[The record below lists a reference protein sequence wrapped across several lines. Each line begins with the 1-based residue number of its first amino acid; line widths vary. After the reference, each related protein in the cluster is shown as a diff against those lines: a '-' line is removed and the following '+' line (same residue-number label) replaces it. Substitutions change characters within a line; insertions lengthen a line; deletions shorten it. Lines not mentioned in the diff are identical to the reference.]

1 MDDELLQEF
10 IAETREH
17 LGTIEADLLT
27 IEENGDHV
35 DQELINKVF
44 RAAHSIKGGSGFF
57 GLEKI
62 KELSH
67 RAETVLDMMRAG
79 KMMPNPEITNLLLSA
94 FDQLR
99 EMSNDPAGSEHMDI
113 ADLLIALNDL
123 ASSYLDPQGKA
134 SLNQTAVLTGTD
146 NTVSVSLPQT
156 DVERAS
162 RTGQTIYR
170 VRYDLIQDI
179 EARDIHLLKL
189 FNSLCAQGEILDC
202 AVDFAAVGSL
212 DDEVGTHLPL
222 TMVYAT
228 TAAPPQAAEIMLVAV
243 ERLEILEQPE
253 KPLAATPASFEAPPI
268 VPPPPAAAAIPVPA
282 MVEPVAAATG
292 QNISEAAAAPQKKS
306 SDNAAKK
313 KAPTTEET
321 LRVNVSLLENLM
333 NLAGELVLGRN
344 QLRAAIA
351 QDNAQA
357 LSHADQHLNQV
368 TSELQDAIMQTR
380 LQPIGNVFG
389 KFPRVVRDMSAA
401 LGKEIQ
407 VVISGKEVEL
417 DRSLLEGLSDPLTHM
432 IRNAADHGL
441 ETPDERRAAGK
452 SSEGTLTISA
462 SHEAGHVV
470 IQIVDDGRGIDP
482 EKIAASAVKKGQI
495 SSEKLAG
502 MSAQEKLELI
512 MMPGFSTAEK
522 VSEFSGRGVGMDVVR
537 TNINKLGGQVEISSI
552 VGVGTTFRIKLPL
565 TLAII
570 PSLIVSLGPERFA
583 IPQIN
588 VAELL
593 RIRAEDVKRRIEVV
607 GGAEVLL
614 LRDTTLPLV
623 RFEDY
628 LGLVPT
634 YVDPA
639 SGRTEVD
646 RRTSLAD
653 RRSPHHPGI
662 HATAP
667 VEKGETVDQDRSDGR
682 RHRADSA
689 LEIAVINSGAVRY
702 GLVVS
707 GFHDTEEIVVK
718 PLGRHVKHLTE
729 YAGATILG
737 DGAVALII
745 DAAGLADKAELA
757 SVSASARALELKA
770 EAERRRLED
779 IHSLLMFY
787 NGPGDLCA
795 VFLEHV
801 ERIERISRDRLET
814 HGGRR
819 TMQYRGASLPLVTL
833 SDTASV
839 EPISEEQEL
848 VVLVARVGEREVG
861 LLGAMPVDVIE
872 STAAIDV
879 ATHRQ
884 PGVTGSAVIGDDT
897 IMLVDIHEMV
907 HTAWPDW
914 SRSKTKSSQR
924 VEQNPTPAVD
934 TLPATTPVVPNLA
947 SGPAIL
953 LAEDSD
959 FFRAQVKKYIEE
971 GGFRVYAGADGEAA
985 WALLVQHLDDIA
997 LVVTDIEMPR
1007 LNGLELTQ
1015 RIRADQRTAHLPVIA
1030 VSSLAGEDDRARGA
1044 AAGVTEYQVK
1054 LDREALLEGILQL
1067 LN

>member
-17 LGTIEADLLT
+17 LATIETDLLT
-27 IEENGDHV
+27 IEDHGADV
-35 DQELINKVF
+35 DQDLINKVF

-67 RAETVLDMMRAG
+67 GAETILDMMRAG
-79 KMMPNPEITNLLLSA
+79 KMIPNPEITNLLLSA

-99 EMSNDPAGSEHMDI
+99 EMSNDPGGSEEMDI
-113 ADLLIALNDL
+113 SDLLIALNDL
-123 ASSYLDPQGKA
+123 ASSYLDAQGKK
-134 SLNQTAVLTGTD
+134 SLNQQAVLGGTESSPPV
-146 NTVSVSLPQT
+146 TLPQT
-156 DVERAS
+156 DVERAQ

-170 VRYDLIQDI
+170 INYDLINDI
-179 EARDIHLLKL
+179 EGQGIHLLTL
-189 FNSLCAQGEILDC
+189 FNQLCAQGEILDC
-202 AVDFAAVGSL
+202 AVDFAAVGTL
-212 DDEVGTHLPL
+212 DDDIGSHLPL
-222 TMVYAT
+222 TLVYACACST
-228 TAAPPQAAEIMLVAV
+228 QQAAELLRVDAD
-243 ERLEILEQPE
+243 RLEIMNPYE
-253 KPLAATPASFEAPPI
+253 TSFEAVTLDAASVTPVPEPMSAPI
-268 VPPPPAAAAIPVPA
+268 SPPPVQSLELFSGQPSSTTPEPPVVVPSKEAPGASSPPVDVPA
-282 MVEPVAAATG
+282 GNDSKGRKKMPVA
-292 QNISEAAAAPQKKS
+292 
-306 SDNAAKK
+306 
-313 KAPTTEET
+313 EET
-321 LRVNVSLLENLM
+321 LRVNVGLLENLM

-351 QDNAQA
+351 QDNAQT
-357 LSHADQHLNQV
+357 LSLASQHLNQV

-389 KFPRVVRDMSAA
+389 KFPRVVRDMCNSLA
-401 LGKEIQ
+401 KEIN
-407 VVISGKEVEL
+407 VVINGKEVEL

-441 ETPDERRAAGK
+441 ETPAERRAAGK
-452 SSEGTLTISA
+452 AAEGTLTISA

-470 IQIVDDGRGIDP
+470 ILIADDGRGIDP
-482 EKIAASAVKKGQI
+482 EKIAASALKKGQI
-495 SSEKLAG
+495 SNEKLAG
-502 MSAQEKLELI
+502 MSTQEKLELI

-537 TNINKLGGQVEISSI
+537 TNINKLGGQVDISST
-552 VGVGTTFRIKLPL
+552 VGVGTSFRIKLPL

-570 PSLIVSLGPERFA
+570 PSLIVSLGSERFA
-583 IPQIN
+583 IPQTN

-623 RFEDY
+623 RFDRF

-634 YVDPA
+634 YVDPDN
-639 SGRTEVD
+639 GREEVD
-646 RRTSLAD
+646 RRTALAD

-662 HATAP
+662 HTTLPLKAP
-667 VEKGETVDQDRSDGR
+667 SIHDDREDGR
-682 RHRADSA
+682 RYHAESA

-702 GLVVS
+702 GLVVG

-757 SVSASARALELKA
+757 SVSASARALELQA

-779 IHSLLMFY
+779 VHSLLMFY
-787 NGPGDLCA
+787 NAPGDLCA

-814 HGGRR
+814 HGGKR

-833 SDTASV
+833 SDTARV
-839 EPISEEQEL
+839 DPISEEQDL

-872 STAAIDV
+872 SNAVIDV
-879 ATHRQ
+879 GTHRQ
-884 PGVTGSAVIGDDT
+884 PGVIASAVIGDDT
-897 IMLVDIHEMV
+897 VMLVDIHEMV
-907 HTAWPDW
+907 EVAWPDW
-914 SRSKTKSSQR
+914 GRPR
-924 VEQNPTPAVD
+924 VAGSHKAAITPGQPTAPIVETPPA
-934 TLPATTPVVPNLA
+934 AEKPVGPEAVA
-947 SGPAIL
+947 GPAIL

-971 GGFRVYAGADGEAA
+971 GGYQVYAGADGEAA
-985 WALLVQHLDDIA
+985 WGLLMQHVNEVV

-1007 LNGLELTQ
+1007 LNGLELTP
-1015 RIRADQRTAHLPVIA
+1015 LPARMIA
-1030 VSSLAGEDDRARGA
+1030 PAE
-1044 AAGVTEYQVK
+1044 
-1054 LDREALLEGILQL
+1054 LLPG
-1067 LN
+1067 

>member
-17 LGTIEADLLT
+17 LATIEADLLT
-27 IEENGDHV
+27 IEDHGADV
-35 DQELINKVF
+35 DQDLINKVF

-67 RAETVLDMMRAG
+67 GAETILDMMRAG
-79 KMMPNPEITNLLLSA
+79 KMIPNPEITNLLLSA

-99 EMSNDPAGSEHMDI
+99 EMSNDPGGSEEMDI
-113 ADLLIALNDL
+113 SDLLVALNDL
-123 ASSYLDPQGKA
+123 ASSYLDPQGKE
-134 SLNQTAVLTGTD
+134 SLNKKAVLSGAEA
-146 NTVSVSLPQT
+146 SVPITLPQT

-170 VRYDLIQDI
+170 VNYDLIQDI
-179 EARDIHLLKL
+179 EGQGIHLLKL
-189 FNSLCAQGEILDC
+189 FNQLCAEGEILDC

-212 DDEVGTHLPL
+212 DDDIGNHLPL
-222 TMVYAT
+222 TLVYACVRQQE
-228 TAAPPQAAEIMLVAV
+228 QAAELLRVGV
-243 ERLEILEQPE
+243 DRLEILHLSELPGDDGRDIPVPSAEPSDLPAQPQPVSPDPE
-253 KPLAATPASFEAPPI
+253 IPAPEPLVARATPAPTDS
-268 VPPPPAAAAIPVPA
+268 PAADSNKGRKKTV
-282 MVEPVAAATG
+282 VA
-292 QNISEAAAAPQKKS
+292 
-306 SDNAAKK
+306 
-313 KAPTTEET
+313 EET

-333 NLAGELVLGRN
+333 TLAGELVLGRN

-351 QDNAQA
+351 QNNAQT
-357 LSHADQHLNQV
+357 LSLASQHLNQV

-389 KFPRVVRDMSAA
+389 KFPRVVRDMCNSLA
-401 LGKEIQ
+401 KEIN
-407 VVISGKEVEL
+407 VVIKGKEVEL

-441 ETPDERRAAGK
+441 ETPAERRAAGK
-452 SSEGTLTISA
+452 GTEGTLTISA

-470 IQIVDDGRGIDP
+470 IQISDDGRGIDP
-482 EKIAASAVKKGQI
+482 EKIAASALKKGQV

-537 TNINKLGGQVEISSI
+537 TNINKLGGQVDISSET
-552 VGVGTTFRIKLPL
+552 GKGTSFRIKLPL

-570 PSLIVSLGPERFA
+570 PSLIVSLGKERFA
-583 IPQIN
+583 IPQTN

-623 RFEDY
+623 RFELF

-634 YVDPA
+634 YVDPDT
-639 SGRTEVD
+639 GQEEVD

-653 RRSPHHPGI
+653 RRSLHHPGV
-662 HATAP
+662 HATSP
-667 VEKGETVDQDRSDGR
+667 VQAETVADERSDGR
-682 RHRADSA
+682 RHRPDSA
-689 LEIAVINSGAVRY
+689 LEIVVINSGTVRY
-702 GLVVS
+702 GLVVG

-718 PLGRHVKHLTE
+718 PLGSHVKHLTE

-757 SVSASARALELKA
+757 AVSASARALELQA

-779 IHSLLMFY
+779 VHSLLTFY
-787 NGPGDLCA
+787 NAPGDLCA

-801 ERIERISRDRLET
+801 ERIERISRSRLET
-814 HGGRR
+814 HGGKR
-819 TMQYRGASLPLVTL
+819 TMQYRGGSLPLVTL
-833 SDTASV
+833 SDTAHV
-839 EPISEEQEL
+839 EAISDEQDL

-872 STAAIDV
+872 SNAVIDV
-879 ATHRQ
+879 GTHRQ

-897 IMLVDIHEMV
+897 VMLVDIHEMV
-907 HTAWPDW
+907 QTAWPDW
-914 SRSKTKSSQR
+914 CRQRSAQT
-924 VEQNPTPAVD
+924 T
-934 TLPATTPVVPNLA
+934 TTTPSPDLIPAETVPAGVQSELEIPMGTA
-947 SGPAIL
+947 VL

-959 FFRAQVKKYIEE
+959 FFRAQVKN
-971 GGFRVYAGADGEAA
+971 
-985 WALLVQHLDDIA
+985 
-997 LVVTDIEMPR
+997 T
-1007 LNGLELTQ
+1007 
-1015 RIRADQRTAHLPVIA
+1015 
-1030 VSSLAGEDDRARGA
+1030 
-1044 AAGVTEYQVK
+1044 
-1054 LDREALLEGILQL
+1054 
-1067 LN
+1067 